1 MGETENRLGSMT
13 AAERVKH
20 IGRLMT
26 LCDIVDRVKGELPDS
41 KENFYDTINSVIALM
56 LRDAPTAPITEPY
69 FYNGKMFHGY
79 RCAQCKRYTV
89 EPVDSYCPSCGQAID
104 WNGIADRS

>member
-1 MGETENRLGSMT
+1 MGETGNRIGSMT

-20 IGRLMT
+20 IGRLIT

-41 KENFYDTINSVIALM
+41 KENFYETINSAVALL
-56 LRDAPTAPITEPY
+56 LRDAPTAPIVEPY
-69 FYNGKMFHGY
+69 FYGNMY
-79 RCAQCKRYTV
+79 RCTLCGCYNVK
-89 EPVDSYCPSCGQAID
+89 PVDSYCPKCGQAID